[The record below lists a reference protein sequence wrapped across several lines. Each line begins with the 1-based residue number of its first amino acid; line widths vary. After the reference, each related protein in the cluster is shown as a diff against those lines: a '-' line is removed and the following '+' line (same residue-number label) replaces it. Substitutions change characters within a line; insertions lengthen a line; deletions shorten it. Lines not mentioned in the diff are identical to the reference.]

1 MEALFTTISELLNA
15 PLVRWGSILI
25 PVYVPLRLILAV
37 GLALWVGARLEAWL
51 LARLARESVG
61 DTEVDHNDDR
71 RTAARL
77 VRWPFVLIAVVAS
90 MADTGL
96 NLDGLRALGGLE
108 LLHLGS
114 LKVTL
119 SSALLFTAAL
129 AFAWWGSQL
138 AERGFKRAVALRGVK
153 DDGGITVTG
162 RLVHH
167 AAMALGIGISL
178 ELLGFDLSALFA
190 AGAIFAVGLGFAM
203 QNIVENFVSGIILL
217 MERSIK
223 PSDVLH
229 LDGEDVMV
237 KQLGVRSTV
246 VLTRDDEDVIVPN
259 AIIVQ
264 AMVKNYNYTDSIVRV
279 RAPIGVSYKAD
290 MALVERVLL
299 EVGDASPHRHASRAA
314 VVLLRGFGSSSVDW
328 ELSIWIDKPWT
339 RPTALSD
346 LNKAIWFALIEHKI
360 EIPFP
365 QLDLHLDAAFLERL
379 GARRDEAPRASH
391 GVSSG
396 AEAKDGHDPRQHG
409 P

>member
-1 MEALFTTISELLNA
+1 MESLLTTISELLA
-15 PLVRWGSILI
+15 TPLLRWGTIVI
-25 PVYVPLRLILAV
+25 PLYVPLRLLLAV

-51 LARLARESVG
+51 LARLARETEGEG
-61 DTEVDHNDDR
+61 DERHLDDR

-77 VRWPFVLIAVVAS
+77 VRWPFVLIATVAALS
-90 MADTGL
+90 DTGL
-96 NLDGLRALGGLE
+96 NLDGLRKLGGLE
-108 LLHLGS
+108 LMTLGS
-114 LKVTL
+114 LRVTL

-138 AERGFKRAVALRGVK
+138 AERGFKRAITLRGVK

-167 AAMALGIGISL
+167 AVMALGIGVAL

-223 PSDVLH
+223 PTDVLH
-229 LDGEDVMV
+229 LNGEDVMV

-259 AIIVQ
+259 ATIVQ

-279 RAPIGVSYKAD
+279 RAPIGVSYNAD

-299 EVGDASPHRHASRAA
+299 EVGERSPHRHPSRAP
-314 VVLLRGFGSSSVDW
+314 VVMLRGFGASSVDW
-328 ELSIWIDKPWT
+328 ELSIWIDSPWM
-339 RPTALSD
+339 RPTALSE
-346 LNKAIWFALIEHKI
+346 LNKAIWFALKEHQI

-365 QLDLHLDAAFLERL
+365 QLDLHLDERL
-379 GARRDEAPRASH
+379 VEQLRGRREPPTA
-391 GVSSG
+391 
-396 AEAKDGHDPRQHG
+396 
-409 P
+409 

>member
-1 MEALFTTISELLNA
+1 MESLLTTISELLA
-15 PLVRWGSILI
+15 TPLLRWGTIVI
-25 PVYVPLRLILAV
+25 PLYVPLRLLLAV

-51 LARLARESVG
+51 LARLARETEGEG
-61 DTEVDHNDDR
+61 DERHLDDR

-77 VRWPFVLIAVVAS
+77 VRWPLVLIATVAALS
-90 MADTGL
+90 DTGL
-96 NLDGLRALGGLE
+96 NLDGLRKLGGLE
-108 LLHLGS
+108 LMTLGS
-114 LKVTL
+114 LQVTL

-138 AERGFKRAVALRGVK
+138 AERGFKRAITLRGVK

-167 AAMALGIGISL
+167 AVMALGIGVAL

-223 PSDVLH
+223 PTDVLH
-229 LDGEDVMV
+229 LNGEDVMV

-259 AIIVQ
+259 ATIVQ

-279 RAPIGVSYKAD
+279 RAPIGVSYNAD

-299 EVGDASPHRHASRAA
+299 EVGERSPHRHPSRGPVAM
-314 VVLLRGFGSSSVDW
+314 LRGFGASSVDW

-339 RPTALSD
+339 RPSALSD
-346 LNKAIWFALIEHKI
+346 LNKAIWFALKEHKI

-365 QLDLHLDAAFLERL
+365 QLDLHLDERVVEQL
-379 GARRDEAPRASH
+379 RGRREPPTA
-391 GVSSG
+391 
-396 AEAKDGHDPRQHG
+396 
-409 P
+409 

>member
-1 MEALFTTISELLNA
+1 MEALLTTISELLAA
-15 PLVRWGSILI
+15 PLLRWGGVTIAVGALA
-25 PVYVPLRLILAV
+25 RLVLAV
-37 GLALWVGARLEAWL
+37 GLALWAGARIEAWL
-51 LARLARESVG
+51 LARLAREGGESDAERV
-61 DTEVDHNDDR
+61 DDR

-77 VRWPFVLIAVVAS
+77 VRWPFVLIAAVAAL
-90 MADTGL
+90 ADTGL
-96 NLDGLRALGGLE
+96 NLDGLRKLGGLE

-119 SSALLFTAAL
+119 SSALLFSAAL

-138 AERGFKRAVALRGVK
+138 AERGFKRAFSARGVK
-153 DDGGITVTG
+153 DDGGITVTA

-167 AAMALGIGISL
+167 AVMALGIGVAL

-223 PSDVLH
+223 PTDVLH
-229 LDGEDVMV
+229 LNGEDVMV

-259 AIIVQ
+259 ATIVQ
-264 AMVKNYNYTDSIVRV
+264 AMVKNYNYADSIVRV
-279 RAPIGVSYKAD
+279 RAPIGVSYRSD

-299 EVGDASPHRHASRAA
+299 EVGERSAHRHPARAP
-314 VVLLRGFGSSSVDW
+314 VVMLRAFGASSVDW
-328 ELSIWIDKPWT
+328 ELSVWIDKPWT

-346 LNKAIWFALIEHKI
+346 LNKEIWFALKEHQI

-365 QLDLHLDAAFLERL
+365 QLDLHVDDALLERL
-379 GARRDEAPRASH
+379 RPRKGPPEA
-391 GVSSG
+391 
-396 AEAKDGHDPRQHG
+396 
-409 P
+409 

>member
-1 MEALFTTISELLNA
+1 MESLLTTISELLA
-15 PLVRWGSILI
+15 TPLLRWGTIVI
-25 PVYVPLRLILAV
+25 PLYVPLRLLLAV

-51 LARLARESVG
+51 LARLARETEGEG
-61 DTEVDHNDDR
+61 DERHLDDR

-77 VRWPFVLIAVVAS
+77 VRWPFVLIATVAALS
-90 MADTGL
+90 DTGL
-96 NLDGLRALGGLE
+96 NLDGLRKLGGLE
-108 LLHLGS
+108 LMTLGS
-114 LKVTL
+114 LRVTL

-138 AERGFKRAVALRGVK
+138 AERGFKRAITLRGVK

-167 AAMALGIGISL
+167 AVMALGIGVAL

-223 PSDVLH
+223 PTDVLH
-229 LDGEDVMV
+229 LNGEDVMV

-259 AIIVQ
+259 ATIVQ

-279 RAPIGVSYKAD
+279 RAPIGVSYNAD

-299 EVGDASPHRHASRAA
+299 EVGERSPHRHPSRAP
-314 VVLLRGFGSSSVDW
+314 VVMLRSFGASSVDW
-328 ELSIWIDKPWT
+328 ELSIWIDSPWM
-339 RPTALSD
+339 RPTALSE
-346 LNKAIWFALIEHKI
+346 LNKAIWFALKEHQI

-365 QLDLHLDAAFLERL
+365 QLDLHLDERL
-379 GARRDEAPRASH
+379 VEQLRGRREPPTA
-391 GVSSG
+391 
-396 AEAKDGHDPRQHG
+396 
-409 P
+409 

>member
-1 MEALFTTISELLNA
+1 MEALLTTIYTLLHT
-15 PLVRWGSILI
+15 PLVRWGSFIL

-51 LARLARESVG
+51 IARLIKESAG
-61 DTEVDHNDDR
+61 DTEADIREDR

-77 VRWPFVLIAVVAS
+77 VRWPFVFIAVVAS
-90 MADTGL
+90 LADTGL
-96 NLDGLRALGGLE
+96 NLNGLRAVGGLE
-108 LLHLGS
+108 LLHIGS
-114 LKVTL
+114 LKITL
-119 SSALLFTAAL
+119 SSALLFTGAL

-138 AERGFKRAVALRGVK
+138 AERGFKRTFALRGVK

-167 AAMALGIGISL
+167 ATMALGIGVAL

-223 PSDVLH
+223 PTDVLH
-229 LDGEDVMV
+229 LNGEDVMV

-259 AIIVQ
+259 ATIVQ
-264 AMVKNYNYTDSIVRV
+264 AMVKNYNYADSIVRV
-279 RAPIGVSYKAD
+279 RAPIGVSYKSD
-290 MALVERVLL
+290 MALVERVLQ
-299 EVGDASPHRHASRAA
+299 EVGDTSPHRHSSRAA
-314 VVLLRGFGSSSVDW
+314 VIMLRSFGASSVDW
-328 ELSIWIDKPWT
+328 EVSIWIDKPWN

-346 LNKAIWFALIEHKI
+346 LNKAIWFALLANKI

-365 QLDLHLDAAFLERL
+365 QLDLHVDDALLERL
-379 GARRDEAPRASH
+379 RARRDEPAA
-391 GVSSG
+391 
-396 AEAKDGHDPRQHG
+396 
-409 P
+409 

>member
-1 MEALFTTISELLNA
+1 MEALLTSISALLQT
-15 PLVRWGSILI
+15 PFVRWGSITI

-37 GLALWVGARLEAWL
+37 GLAFWVGARLEAWL
-51 LARLARESVG
+51 LARLAKESAG
-61 DTEVDHNDDR
+61 ETEADHHDDR

-77 VRWPFVLIAVVAS
+77 VRWPFVLIAAVAALS
-90 MADTGL
+90 DTGL
-96 NLDGLRALGGLE
+96 NLDGLRKLGGLE
-108 LLHLGS
+108 LVHLGS

-119 SSALLFTAAL
+119 SSALLFSGAL

-138 AERGFKRAVALRGVK
+138 AERGFKRAFAARGVK

-167 AAMALGIGISL
+167 ATMALGIGVAL

-229 LDGEDVMV
+229 LNGEDVMV

-259 AIIVQ
+259 ATIVQ
-264 AMVKNYNYTDSIVRV
+264 AMVKNYNYADSIVRV
-279 RAPIGVSYKAD
+279 RAPIGVSYKSD
-290 MALVERVLL
+290 MALVERVLQ
-299 EVGDASPHRHASRAA
+299 EVGDASPHRHGSRAA
-314 VVLLRGFGSSSVDW
+314 VVMLRSFGASSVDW
-328 ELSIWIDKPWT
+328 EVSIWIDQPWR

-346 LNKAIWFALIEHKI
+346 LNKALWFALLANKI

-365 QLDLHLDAAFLERL
+365 QLDLHVDAALLERL
-379 GARRDEAPRASH
+379 RARRDEAPQASP
-391 GVSSG
+391 GVSSRS
-396 AEAKDGHDPRQHG
+396 EADDGHDPQQER

>member
-1 MEALFTTISELLNA
+1 MEALLTSISELLQT
-15 PLVRWGSILI
+15 PFVRWGSITI

-37 GLALWVGARLEAWL
+37 GLAFWVGARLEAWL
-51 LARLARESVG
+51 LARLVKESAG
-61 DTEVDHNDDR
+61 ETEADHNEDR

-77 VRWPFVLIAVVAS
+77 VRWPFVFIAAVAAL
-90 MADTGL
+90 ADTGL
-96 NLDGLRALGGLE
+96 NLDGLRVLGGLE

-119 SSALLFTAAL
+119 SSALLFSAAL

-138 AERGFKRAVALRGVK
+138 AERGFKRAFALRGVQ

-167 AAMALGIGISL
+167 ATMALGIGVAL

-229 LDGEDVMV
+229 LNGEDVMV

-264 AMVKNYNYTDSIVRV
+264 AMVKNYNYADSIVRV
-279 RAPIGVSYKAD
+279 RAPIGVSYGSD
-290 MALVERVLL
+290 MALVERVLQ
-299 EVGDASPHRHASRAA
+299 EVGDASPHRHSSRAA
-314 VVLLRGFGSSSVDW
+314 VVMLRSFGASSVDW
-328 ELSIWIDKPWT
+328 ELSIWIDRPWT

-346 LNKAIWFALIEHKI
+346 LNKALWFALLANKI

-365 QLDLHLDAAFLERL
+365 QLDLHVDDALLDRL
-379 GARRDEAPRASH
+379 RSRRDEAPQASQ

-396 AEAKDGHDPRQHG
+396 AEAEDGHAPQQHR